1 MNEQNTLTMIALI
14 TDTHP
19 DRQYLND
26 DGQPHRCFE
35 CGGIVYWTDIR
46 GWTHHRNNPSCWDV
60 CWSLRIS

>member
-26 DGQPHRCFE
+26 DGQPQRCTGCNELVF
-35 CGGIVYWTDIR
+35 WTDIR
-46 GWTHHRNNPSCWDV
+46 GWSHHRNNRSCWIN
-60 CWSLRIS
+60 SQEQK